1 MFSLDVEG
9 LTRDS
14 QLLADIEAG
23 WQANCIFCPKDF
35 ETIVNIDQEL
45 SDWWLFSGRI
55 WSIVLAKKCILA
67 RVYILAR
74 SC

>member
-14 QLLADIEAG
+14 QLLADIEA
-23 WQANCIFCPKDF
+23 NCIFCPKDF
-35 ETIVNIDQEL
+35 ETIVNIGQEL

-55 WSIVLAKKCILA
+55 WSIVLAKKYILA